1 MEVRHIFLEKYLNL
15 VALILSVL
23 ERLKGAFMSMSVHKI
38 VCPLTGC
45 ENKSRRLSV
54 CYTYNKSLYM
64 LCVDQ
69 LQNVVGINR
78 SVASLDGFTCC

>member
-1 MEVRHIFLEKYLNL
+1 MEIWHIFLEKYLNL

-45 ENKSRRLSV
+45 ENKSLKLSV
-54 CYTYNKSLYM
+54 CYTNPLYM